1 MKEGFAIAPGAIVG
15 TPARLNLRL
24 RRLSD
29 WIYTGSI
36 LEAAVPVTLSIKT
49 VPDDLAEALRERTRR
64 NHRSIQGELMTIL
77 ESAVGA
83 KPFRARA
90 LFDRVRA
97 LGFET
102 PDEAVEIVREGRDA
116 R

>member
-1 MKEGFAIAPGAIVG
+1 M
-15 TPARLNLRL
+15 
-24 RRLSD
+24 
-29 WIYTGSI
+29 
-36 LEAAVPVTLSIKT
+36 PVTLSIKT
-49 VPDDLAEALRERTRR
+49 VPDHLAKALRERARR

-97 LGFET
+97 LGVET
-102 PDEAVEIVREGRDA
+102 PDEAVEIVRQMRDV